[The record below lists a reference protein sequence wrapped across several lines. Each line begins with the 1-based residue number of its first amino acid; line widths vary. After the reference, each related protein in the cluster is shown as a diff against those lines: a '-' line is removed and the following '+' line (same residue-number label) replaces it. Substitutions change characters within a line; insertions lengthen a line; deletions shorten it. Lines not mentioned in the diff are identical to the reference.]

1 MYDVFRAAMRAA
13 MLVGLCA
20 LGPFTVS
27 ADTGPADAAV
37 AAPRVLEADPSDYLS
52 KLRTLKAGDTLRLA
66 PGDYAGDAGI
76 VGLPVF
82 DRHGRPEA
90 PITITGPETG
100 PPAVILGAA
109 RANTVRI
116 ANASH
121 IVIRHLTIDGRD
133 QGGDGVNNQGPSHHV
148 TLEHLVIRGVGDDQ
162 GTVGIST
169 NRAPAW
175 NWTIRR
181 CTIER
186 AGTGMYL
193 GNSDGANPFVAGV
206 IEHNVVRDTLG
217 YNVQVKHQRPWPAGV
232 PLPQERTTT
241 VIRHN
246 VFVKQSNA
254 AQGKQARPNLLIGD
268 LPPSGPGSDN
278 GYEVYGNVFFQS
290 PGESLL
296 QAEGNVAIYANV
308 LVNDGGSGISI
319 QRHNGQVR
327 DVRIVGNTIIAAGHG
342 IRVAPGEGNAFAQV
356 VSGNAVFAALPIAA
370 PTASSNVT
378 GVVSDAARFLVQPR
392 TAAGP
397 LNLGPRR
404 DALRGPRID
413 ARILAGASE
422 AHLDFDGKGRD
433 WSMRGAYSGP
443 AAPLPLALPA
453 TP

>member
-1 MYDVFRAAMRAA
+1 M
-13 MLVGLCA
+13 
-20 LGPFTVS
+20 
-27 ADTGPADAAV
+27 
-37 AAPRVLEADPSDYLS
+37 
-52 KLRTLKAGDTLRLA
+52 
-66 PGDYAGDAGI
+66 
-76 VGLPVF
+76 PVF
-82 DRHGRPEA
+82 DLHGRPEV
-90 PITITGPETG
+90 PITITGPEDG

-121 IVIRHLTIDGRD
+121 VVIRHLTIDGRD
-133 QGGDGVNNQGPSHHV
+133 HGGDGVNNQGPSHHV
-148 TLEHLVIRGVGDDQ
+148 TLEHLVIRGVGEDQ

-327 DVRIVGNTIIAAGHG
+327 DVRIVGNTIVTAGHG
-342 IRVAPGEGNAFAQV
+342 IRVAPGEANAFTQV
-356 VSGNAVFAALPIAA
+356 VSGNAVFAATPIVA
-370 PTASSNVT
+370 PQRIVERDRGRSRTLRDSSSSR
-378 GVVSDAARFLVQPR
+378 GR
-392 TAAGP
+392 
-397 LNLGPRR
+397 RR
-404 DALRGPRID
+404 DR
-413 ARILAGASE
+413 
-422 AHLDFDGKGRD
+422 
-433 WSMRGAYSGP
+433 
-443 AAPLPLALPA
+443 
-453 TP
+453 